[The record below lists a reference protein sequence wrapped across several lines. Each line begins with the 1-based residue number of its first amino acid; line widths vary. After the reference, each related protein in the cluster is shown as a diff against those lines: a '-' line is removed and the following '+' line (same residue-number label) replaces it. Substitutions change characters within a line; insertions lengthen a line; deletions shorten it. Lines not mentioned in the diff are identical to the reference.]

1 MAVPSQQ
8 ELHRPI
14 LETIQDAEGSV
25 VSYPQI
31 RSALIRRFSLKAADL
46 TERMPS
52 GQNKLMKRVRWAV
65 FYLRRAGLLE
75 ASSPAHFQ
83 ITEFGRQLLERQ
95 AGDIEVKQLKELIE
109 SGGQPQPSS
118 NGDGTETPDE
128 QIANLHREMEAK
140 LADELLDR
148 VRNLDPDLF
157 EQLTRRLLEKMGY
170 GEGEVVGRSGDQ
182 GIDVIINQDPLG
194 LEKVYVQA
202 KRWQNP
208 VNEPE
213 IRNFSGSLLAK
224 GSTKGVF
231 VTTSTF
237 APKARET
244 ARLISA
250 GNQFIRLIDGAELA
264 DLMIRHGVGVVV
276 ETTYEVKRLDENYL
290 GGEI

>member
-8 ELHRPI
+8 ALHRPI
-14 LETIQDAEGSV
+14 LEIIKGTEKDV
-25 VSYPQI
+25 VSLQQI
-31 RSALIRRFSLKAADL
+31 KSALIEHFSLDSNDL
-46 TERMPS
+46 AEKVPS
-52 GQNKLMKRVRWAV
+52 GQNRFTNRAYWAV
-65 FYLRRAGLLE
+65 SYLKRAGLLT
-75 ASSPAHFQ
+75 APSPAHFQ
-83 ITEFGRQLLERQ
+83 ITGAGRQILASQ
-95 AGDIEVKQLKELIE
+95 AGHIEIKQLKELINT
-109 SGGQPQPSS
+109 GGQPPVPEEE
-118 NGDGTETPDE
+118 NGGETPDE
-128 QIANLHREMEAK
+128 KIAHLHRELEAK
-140 LADELLDR
+140 LADDLLDR
-148 VRNLDPDLF
+148 VRNLEPDRF

-182 GIDVIINQDPLG
+182 GIDVIIHQDPLG

-202 KRWQNP
+202 KRWQSP

-250 GNQFIRLIDGAELA
+250 GNQFIRLINGAELA
-264 DLMIRHGVGVVV
+264 RLMIAHGVGVVV
-276 ETTYEVKRLDENYL
+276 ETTYEVKKVDENYF
-290 GGEI
+290 GGEP

>member
-1 MAVPSQQ
+1 
-8 ELHRPI
+8 
-14 LETIQDAEGSV
+14 
-25 VSYPQI
+25 
-31 RSALIRRFSLKAADL
+31 
-46 TERMPS
+46 
-52 GQNKLMKRVRWAV
+52 
-65 FYLRRAGLLE
+65 
-75 ASSPAHFQ
+75 
-83 ITEFGRQLLERQ
+83 
-95 AGDIEVKQLKELIE
+95 
-109 SGGQPQPSS
+109 
-118 NGDGTETPDE
+118 
-128 QIANLHREMEAK
+128 
-140 LADELLDR
+140 
-148 VRNLDPDLF
+148 
-157 EQLTRRLLEKMGY
+157 MGY

-182 GIDVIINQDPLG
+182 GIDVIIDQDPLG

-276 ETTYEVKRLDENYL
+276 ETIYEVKKLDENYL
-290 GGEI
+290 GGEM